1 MYYFCNMGI
10 KNEIIRD
17 VFKTDEYELYFK
29 LLDIRIQEK
38 YDYTI
43 QLMQTQKIVSDK
55 FVKKIQKTEFYE
67 VRVSIGTNEYRT
79 MLIATDNP
87 NFMEAKRV
95 VLLNSFL
102 KKDSKQYK
110 REIEKARTIIEKEEI
125 L

>member
-1 MYYFCNMGI
+1 MGI

>member
-1 MYYFCNMGI
+1 MET
-10 KNEIIRD
+10 KNKIIRD
-17 VFKTDEYELYFK
+17 VFKTDEYELYFNS
-29 LLDIRIQEK
+29 LSVRIQDK

-43 QLMQTQKIVSDK
+43 QIMQTQKIVSEK
-55 FVKKIQKTEFYE
+55 FVKKIQNTEFYE
-67 VRVSIGTNEYRT
+67 VRVSIGTSEHRT

-95 VLLNSFL
+95 ILLNSFL

-110 REIEKARTIIEKEEI
+110 REIEKARAIIEKEEI